1 MKLRA
6 TNRELLVLRDI
17 LNQRTD
23 KCAYQMDDVVEIEFN
38 FGKSLARE
46 DCTTYHTDAPIDYAP
61 KVYRAQSLS
70 DIFSQNRRR

>member
-1 MKLRA
+1 MLLRA

-38 FGKSLARE
+38 FGKSLVRE
-46 DCTTYHTDAPIDYAP
+46 DCTTWHTDAPIDYAP
-61 KVYRAQSLS
+61 KHYRAQTLGE
-70 DIFSQNRRR
+70 ILSQNRRR